1 MELSLSTHFTLT
13 ELTRSATA
21 QRLGMDNTPDAQTL
35 NNLRALATNVLEP
48 LRQLY
53 GSPIRVTSGYR
64 SPDLNAVVGGAPSSQ
79 HMRGQAADIT
89 AGTPEENRRLL
100 RENCETLGIPAE
112 QREANIFRYVEKQE
126 GAPCYLCARMR
137 RGYLYKYAREL
148 GCNKIALGHHFD
160 DVIETILMSILYGAE
175 VKTMLPKLHSAH
187 YPGMELIRPL
197 YLVKEHDIVRWQ
209 NYCGLRFLSCACAL
223 EQQHE
228 ASGEAG
234 KRAFVKQLIAQLRKE
249 NDNVDS
255 NIFHAVEDVNL
266 ETLLGYRTG
275 ERHTSFLDEYV
286 E

>member
-100 RENCETLGIPAE
+100 GLLLANPDTIPFDQVIAERCDRLGNPKWLHVS
-112 QREANIFRYVEKQE
+112 FS
-126 GAPCYLCARMR
+126 LARVR
-137 RGYLYKYAREL
+137 NQFLY
-148 GCNKIALGHHFD
+148 I
-160 DVIETILMSILYGAE
+160 
-175 VKTMLPKLHSAH
+175 
-187 YPGMELIRPL
+187 
-197 YLVKEHDIVRWQ
+197 
-209 NYCGLRFLSCACAL
+209 
-223 EQQHE
+223 
-228 ASGEAG
+228 
-234 KRAFVKQLIAQLRKE
+234 
-249 NDNVDS
+249 
-255 NIFHAVEDVNL
+255 
-266 ETLLGYRTG
+266 
-275 ERHTSFLDEYV
+275 
-286 E
+286 